1 LKPEDWDLAG
11 EWFWDNRDFYN
22 GLSVLPFSEHTYKQA
37 PFEDCTKEEFERLF
51 SKLHSIDLSKVVEL
65 TDETELSDSVA
76 CGGGACEIV

>member
-1 LKPEDWDLAG
+1 
-11 EWFWDNRDFYN
+11 
-22 GLSVLPFSEHTYKQA
+22 
-37 PFEDCTKEEFERLF
+37 LF